1 MKLTTSLK
9 TLAMLGLT
17 TLTLAAGSSQANG
30 GFVVFGSNSNTW
42 ASNPAV
48 HPTRYEARDEV
59 RDEVRYK
66 TRYQV
71 EMKHRQAQL
80 NLRQDAQMQR
90 ILKGMDNGKLTS
102 REAADL
108 LREHLAIA
116 NMERN
121 FLVDG
126 RLGANELAHLEK
138 RLDIAAKNIKW
149 EIRDRERMAS
159 LAGFEDPRKPGTYG
173 SYHERDDRRDNG
185 RQGR

>member
-30 GFVVFGSNSNTW
+30 GFVSFGGNAHPWVSHS
-42 ASNPAV
+42 AV
-48 HPTRYEARDEV
+48 HQG
-59 RDEVRYK
+59 
-66 TRYQV
+66 RYQA
-71 EMKHRQAQL
+71 EMKQRHAQL
-80 NLRQDAQMQR
+80 DQRQDAQMQR

-116 NMERN
+116 NMERS
-121 FLVDG
+121 FLADG
-126 RLGANELAHLEK
+126 RLGPNELAHLEK

-159 LAGFEDPRKPGTYG
+159 LAGLDHPRKPGAYG
-173 SYHERDDRRDNG
+173 PYHERDERRDYG
-185 RQGR
+185 RPGR

>member
-17 TLTLAAGSSQANG
+17 TLTLATGSSQANG
-30 GFVVFGSNSNTW
+30 GFVTFGSNANTW
-42 ASNPAV
+42 ASHSAV
-48 HPTRYEARDEV
+48 HQ
-59 RDEVRYK
+59 
-66 TRYQV
+66 TRYQA

-80 NLRQDAQMQR
+80 DQRQDAQMQR

-159 LAGFEDPRKPGTYG
+159 LAGFEDPRKLGTYGSYYG

-185 RQGR
+185 RPGR